1 MCGVNR
7 PQLCRQQRA
16 VGVATVYLVGI
27 DELDRVTSYLDLGAV
42 VVIAP
47 DRDTL
52 RSWQKEQGD
61 ERGPSGSSEE
71 GGVVVD
77 LAGRQVLCWGE
88 RVDLSDL
95 EFMVM
100 AALMSHLGRAWSFS
114 DIRRAGWG
122 EGPELPVDIA
132 SVRSLVQRLRVK
144 LRAIDAPVT
153 IVAVRGFGFRVERAF
168 QGRSSGTWSA
178 SGVEL
183 HAASGEE

>member
-1 MCGVNR
+1 M
-7 PQLCRQQRA
+7 
-16 VGVATVYLVGI
+16 YLVGI

-61 ERGPSGSSEE
+61 ERGPPGSSEE

-88 RVDLSDL
+88 RVEFSDL

-100 AALMSHLGRAWSFS
+100 AALMSHPGRAWSFS

-153 IVAVRGFGFRVERAF
+153 IFAVRGFGFRIERTAHHC
-168 QGRSSGTWSA
+168 SSGNWP
-178 SGVEL
+178 GVGL
-183 HAASGEE
+183 QAASGEK